1 MASSR
6 PKAARERSF
15 DATAWARLPAAR
27 DRSRTR
33 VRTAPPA
40 AWIRDN
46 ADPTPAYRWLT
57 AFRLTRRLTARR
69 GGFVIRAAFC
79 VQLPSS
85 RRSWYIFS
93 ILMDELGWCAFLPGV
108 FHHYADSRA
117 TRRRSARMR
126 SVGPATPRVGAR
138 ITGMDV
144 DHPEYDQGWDR
155 DARSETK
162 TERLDR
168 NWASLLQEL
177 RVTQTGVQLLTGF
190 LLTLPFQQRFDLL
203 DEHMRM
209 IYLITVGCSIVATV
223 LLIAPVG
230 MHRLLFRRHRLTVLV
245 SAAHRCAYAG
255 LVLLGLALVG
265 VSVVIFYAVSGATAG
280 IVAGVVTLV
289 GFSAFWVAIPL
300 LMRSGEPQPPAP

>member
-1 MASSR
+1 
-6 PKAARERSF
+6 
-15 DATAWARLPAAR
+15 
-27 DRSRTR
+27 
-33 VRTAPPA
+33 
-40 AWIRDN
+40 
-46 ADPTPAYRWLT
+46 
-57 AFRLTRRLTARR
+57 
-69 GGFVIRAAFC
+69 
-79 VQLPSS
+79 
-85 RRSWYIFS
+85 
-93 ILMDELGWCAFLPGV
+93 
-108 FHHYADSRA
+108 
-117 TRRRSARMR
+117 
-126 SVGPATPRVGAR
+126 
-138 ITGMDV
+138 MDV